1 MDLGRSAA
9 PDGGAWFHPSRLRRG
24 EILAGVSALLLL
36 VFLLAGKWY
45 GSGANSRS
53 GWQALTDLRWLLVV
67 TIAAAFALVVT
78 QTTRRAP
85 AIPVTLSMI
94 VTVLGL
100 ITVVAL
106 IYRVLIDAP
115 AHEQAG
121 AYLGLLSAS
130 GLAYGGFLSLRQEGI
145 ARRDAPAEI
154 PVIRPGGES
163 RSR

>member
-1 MDLGRSAA
+1 MGLN
-9 PDGGAWFHPSRLRRG
+9 PSRLRRG
-24 EILAGVSALLLL
+24 EILTGVSAVLLLA
-36 VFLLAGKWY
+36 FLLAGKWY
-45 GSGANSRS
+45 GQGSQSRS

-67 TIAAAFALVVT
+67 TIVAAFALVVA
-78 QTTRRAP
+78 QMTRRSP
-85 AIPVTLSMI
+85 AIPVTLSMT

-100 ITVVAL
+100 ITVLAL

-121 AYLGLLSAS
+121 AYLGLLSAI

-154 PVIRPGGES
+154 PIIRPGGEP
-163 RSR
+163 RS